1 MELMETFA
9 EQKNIPVLV
18 NIHDVNL
25 AKRYAKRII
34 GMCNGKV
41 HYDGSPEGISEED
54 FQNSMKWLERR
65 AQGAHLQYQ
74 TWYFYYMIR
83 WKSLGST
90 VIVSLKTI
98 EFNI

>member
-1 MELMETFA
+1 MQDPYILLADEPTSSLDPKTAVEIMELMETFA

-54 FQNSMKWLERR
+54 LKIIYGGESWLD
-65 AQGAHLQYQ
+65 
-74 TWYFYYMIR
+74 
-83 WKSLGST
+83 
-90 VIVSLKTI
+90 
-98 EFNI
+98 

>member
-18 NIHDVNL
+18 NIHDVSL

-41 HYDGSPEGISEED
+41 HYDGSPEGISEDDLKIIYGGE
-54 FQNSMKWLERR
+54 SWLD
-65 AQGAHLQYQ
+65 
-74 TWYFYYMIR
+74 
-83 WKSLGST
+83 
-90 VIVSLKTI
+90 
-98 EFNI
+98 